1 MVRSALDEAYGA
13 GKVSMVSAAF
23 RWLHHHSQMKP
34 ESNGE
39 GDLLSADCNTPKY
52 ENGENGEDLKN
63 TVSGDMW

>member
-34 ESNGE
+34 ECNGE
-39 GDLLSADCNTPKY
+39 GTHLVPYREGGGGGWGVYVDSNTCISKC
-52 ENGENGEDLKN
+52 E
-63 TVSGDMW
+63 